1 MDEIESRDLPMVV
14 IEQDETVARRLHA
27 RGKRVVHASIAEGDL
42 DLHPLAKARA
52 LVANNEDEDDAMLAI
67 SARELGFSGPIV
79 ALIDNPHRR
88 GPMQLAGATA
98 AFTPNHVLAA
108 AVAMRASPRIGP
120 RITGVQPL
128 GNLLEVAEIRVH
140 DQSPFANKTLAES
153 GIYADTGAHIV
164 GQWADDAL
172 DSPPAAD
179 QPLTP
184 GMILVAA
191 GSPDSIKRLSEIARP
206 ITSEGTIVV
215 AGFGGVGSKLVEMLT
230 DAEESVCVIDKME
243 RPGVHIVGDV
253 LETSDLERAGVATAR
268 VVILACENDSATLL
282 AATVVRDYAADVP
295 IIACAEL
302 ADNVGRIQQAG
313 ADYAISVSQ
322 VAGQLLAHHILGE
335 MVSQQTRI
343 KLVKLAA
350 GRLAGHHPLESGIRE
365 RTGCSVVAVERAGEI
380 ILDIPS
386 SFVLAEDD
394 QLYVCG
400 TAEAFTRYHEEFPAS
415 V

>member
-1 MDEIESRDLPMVV
+1 MRLKHAASQHRPVD
-14 IEQDETVARRLHA
+14 ARN
-27 RGKRVVHASIAEGDL
+27 GDL
-42 DLHPLAKARA
+42 DLRPLAKARA
-52 LVANNEDEDDAMLAI
+52 LVANAEDEHDAMLAI

-79 ALIDNPHRR
+79 ALIDNPNRR
-88 GPMQLAGATA
+88 GPMQLAGVTAT
-98 AFTPNHVLAA
+98 FTPTHVLAA

-179 QPLTP
+179 QHLRP

-206 ITSEGTIVV
+206 ITFEGTIVV
-215 AGFGGVGSKLVEMLT
+215 AGFGDVGSKLVEMLT
-230 DAEESVCVIDKME
+230 DAEEAVCVIDKKE
-243 RPGVHIVGDV
+243 QPGVEVVGDV
-253 LETSDLERAGVATAR
+253 LDTRDLERAGVATAR

-313 ADYAISVSQ
+313 ADYALSVSQ

-350 GRLAGHHPLESGIRE
+350 GRLAGRHPLESGSRE

-380 ILDIPS
+380 ILEIPP
-386 SFVLAEDD
+386 SFILSEEDD
-394 QLYVCG
+394 LYVCG
-400 TAEAFTRYHEEFPAS
+400 TAEALNRCYEEFAVS
-415 V
+415 

>member
-1 MDEIESRDLPMVV
+1 
-14 IEQDETVARRLHA
+14 
-27 RGKRVVHASIAEGDL
+27 
-42 DLHPLAKARA
+42 
-52 LVANNEDEDDAMLAI
+52 
-67 SARELGFSGPIV
+67 
-79 ALIDNPHRR
+79 
-88 GPMQLAGATA
+88 
-98 AFTPNHVLAA
+98 
-108 AVAMRASPRIGP
+108 MRASARIGP

-179 QPLTP
+179 QPLRP

-206 ITSEGTIVV
+206 ITSEGTIVI
-215 AGFGGVGSKLVEMLT
+215 AGFGDVGSKLVEMLT
-230 DAEESVCVIDKME
+230 DAEEAVCVIDKME
-243 RPGVHIVGDV
+243 RPEVQIVGDV
-253 LETSDLERAGVATAR
+253 LDTSDLERAGVATAR

-295 IIACAEL
+295 IIACTEL

-313 ADYAISVSQ
+313 ADYALSVSQ

-350 GRLAGHHPLESGIRE
+350 DRLAGRHPLDSASRE
-365 RTGCSVVAVERAGEI
+365 RTGCTVVAVERAGEI
-380 ILDIPS
+380 ILEIPP
-386 SFVLAEDD
+386 SFILTEEDD
-394 QLYVCG
+394 LYVCG
-400 TAEAFTRYHEEFPAS
+400 TAEALNRCYEEFAVS
-415 V
+415 